1 MISVC
6 LAVYN
11 RKANLRRVLAALD
24 KQDFRDFEVIV
35 ADDGSTDNPV
45 EVCQEFS
52 NRLNISYCWQ
62 KHDGYRLT
70 FVRNMGAKMAKGEA
84 LLFLDSDVM
93 LNPAALSHYN
103 NHHTMNPEA
112 IISGRYDWM
121 KPMDF
126 SVEDVYNPENW
137 EKIIKEEMP
146 SLSMGELKGII
157 GPDPRAKTYP
167 DGPYFNDKIR
177 DHFCMDLFGGNLLIP
192 AKVYWAVGG
201 QDENMVGHGG
211 EDCELGM
218 RLQEAGYKAIFTE
231 KTIGYHIYHDRNQQR
246 NTEEVI
252 KNIAYLE
259 AKHKDFMIKVGMVK
273 GNIEGGESPLIIKP
287 EDANTA

>member
-6 LAVYN
+6 IAVYN

-24 KQDFRDFEVIV
+24 KQDFKDFEVVI

-52 NRLNISYCWQ
+52 DRLNISYCWQ

-70 FVRNMGAKMAKGEA
+70 FVRNMGAKMAKGDA

-103 NHHTMNPEA
+103 NLFTANPDA
-112 IISGRYDWM
+112 IIAGRYDWM

-126 SVEDVYNPENW
+126 SVEDVYANW
-137 EKIIKEEMP
+137 EKIIAEQMP
-146 SLSMGELKGII
+146 SVSVGDLKGIV
-157 GPDPRAKTYP
+157 GLDPRAQ
-167 DGPYFNDKIR
+167 GPPEDRFFNDSLR
-177 DHFCMDLFGGNLLIP
+177 DNFFMGLFGGNLLIP

-201 QDENMVGHGG
+201 QDEKMVGHGG

-218 RLQEAGYKAIFTE
+218 RLQEAGYKAIFSE
-231 KTIGYHIYHDRNQQR
+231 KVIGYHIYHDRNQQR
-246 NTEEVI
+246 NSEEVKI
-252 KNIAYLE
+252 NIAYLE
-259 AKHKDFMIKVGMVK
+259 NKHKDFMAKMNVVK
-273 GNIEGGESPLIIKP
+273 GNVEGGELPLVIKP
-287 EDANTA
+287 EEDANTA

>member
-11 RKANLRRVLAALD
+11 RKANLRRVFAALD
-24 KQDFRDFEVIV
+24 KQDFKNFEVVV

-45 EVCQEFS
+45 EACQEFS
-52 NRLNISYCWQ
+52 DRLNISYCWQ

-70 FVRNMGAKMAKGEA
+70 FVRNMGAKMAKGDA
-84 LLFLDSDVM
+84 YLFLDSDVL

-103 NHHTMNPEA
+103 NFFTANPDA
-112 IISGRYDWM
+112 IIAGRYDWM

-126 SVEDVYNPENW
+126 SVEDVYSNW
-137 EKIIKEEMP
+137 DKIITEQMP
-146 SLSMGELKGII
+146 SVAIGQLKGII
-157 GPDPRAKTYP
+157 GKDPRALEYP
-167 DGPYFNDKIR
+167 DGPYFNDQLR

-192 AKVYWAVGG
+192 KQVYWDVGG

-218 RLQEAGYKAIFTE
+218 RIQQAGYKAIFTE
-231 KTIGYHIYHDRNQQR
+231 KTIGYHIYHDRNQER
-246 NTEEVI
+246 NTMEVK
-252 KNIAYLE
+252 KNIEYLE
-259 AKHKDFMIKVGMVK
+259 KKHHDFMVKMGMKK
-273 GNIEGGESPLIIKP
+273 GNIEAGETPLSIPKLP
-287 EDANTA
+287 